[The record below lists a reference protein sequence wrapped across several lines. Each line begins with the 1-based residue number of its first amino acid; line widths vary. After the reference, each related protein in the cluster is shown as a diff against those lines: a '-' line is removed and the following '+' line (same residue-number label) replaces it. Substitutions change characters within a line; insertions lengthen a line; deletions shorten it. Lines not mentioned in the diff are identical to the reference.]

1 MQSEQ
6 ETFDREG
13 WEEDAFFRARIV
25 VQGMCMEHQP
35 EIILILH
42 LQTLRP

>member
-25 VQGMCMEHQP
+25 QGMCMEHQP